1 MFWTVSALRKS
12 LYGLWL
18 ITGSQGIWLASA
30 ADVSCHL
37 PPRDEMSANQH
48 RIPTARM
55 FSLLGQS
62 EASSLLPLV
71 EASFFEGSS
80 DYIYSTLE
88 YKEKSEGKVG

>member
-1 MFWTVSALRKS
+1 
-12 LYGLWL
+12 
-18 ITGSQGIWLASA
+18 
-30 ADVSCHL
+30 
-37 PPRDEMSANQH
+37 MSANQH
-48 RIPTARM
+48 RIPKARM